1 MNEEKDELAK
11 LLDQDFDEYTEEMV
25 DYDLNIDSS
34 SVYAWEET
42 LKESSKREAR
52 YHRAYAK
59 ANREVDEL
67 SLALEIITSE
77 IMRELEEEA
86 EAEGKP
92 IPPTAKAEVRRV
104 KVPLDPRYRKIKR
117 KLIKATETMN
127 MLRGTCFSFGNKS
140 RRITE
145 LGRIVEK
152 YLVEDP
158 VVYKRNKDKD
168 AKKAADNLEYD

>member
-42 LKESSKREAR
+42 LKESPKRQAK

-59 ANREVDEL
+59 AVKEMETL
-67 SLALEIITSE
+67 SLALEVLVSE
-77 IMRELEEEA
+77 IMKELEEKA
-86 EAEGKP
+86 ESEGKP
-92 IPPTAKAEVRRV
+92 IPATAKSEVRRI
-104 KVPLDPRYRKIKR
+104 KVPLDPRYRKVKR
-117 KLIKATETMN
+117 KLIKANETMN
-127 MLRGTCFSFGNKS
+127 LLKGTCFAFNDKS

-168 AKKAADNLEYD
+168 AKKAAANLEYD